1 MNFELTEE
9 QQLVV
14 KTAREFAT
22 ATLAPRAAERDQK
35 SLFPETELR
44 LLADLGLLGVN
55 VPEDLGGAGAGAV
68 AYSLALTEIASADA
82 SVAVAMAV
90 TNMVAELIVAF
101 GSDEQ
106 KRSYVPALCSGEA
119 VCGAFALS
127 EPQSGSDAAGM
138 RTTATATEDGYRID
152 GSKLWITSGDRAR
165 VLIVWARTD
174 GGAGLRAGGKAA
186 AGISAF
192 IVPGDTPGLLP
203 GRPEHKLGLHGST
216 TVPLTFDGCH
226 VPKTARLGRPGDG
239 FKLAMAALDGG
250 RIGIA
255 SQAVGVAQAALVA
268 ATAYAKDRRQFGQA
282 IANFQA
288 IQNQLADAATQLDAA
303 RLLTLRAAYL
313 KQKGQPYAAQ
323 AAMAKLY
330 ASEMAG
336 RVCDMALQV
345 HGGYGY
351 THEFPVERYLRDA
364 RVQRIYEGTS
374 EIQRIV
380 IARSLLKEFVD
391 HV

>member
-1 MNFELTEE
+1 MNFELSEE
-9 QQLVV
+9 QRLVE

-22 ATLAPRAAERDQK
+22 ATLAPRAAERDRE
-35 SLFPETELR
+35 SRFPEAELHQ
-44 LLADLGLLGVN
+44 LGALGLLGVN
-55 VPEDLGGAGAGAV
+55 VPDELGGAQAGAV
-68 AYSLALTEIASADA
+68 SYSLALTEIAAADA

-106 KRSYVPALCSGEA
+106 KRLYVPRLCSGEA

-138 RTTATATEDGYRID
+138 RTTASETADGYRID
-152 GSKLWITSGDRAR
+152 GSKLWITSGDRAG

-186 AGISAF
+186 SGISAF
-192 IVPGDTPGLLP
+192 VVPGNTPGLSP

-216 TVPLTFDGCH
+216 TVPLTFDGCL
-226 VPKTARLGRPGDG
+226 VPKSALLGRPGDG

-255 SQAVGVAQAALVA
+255 SQAVGVARAALGA
-268 ATAYAKDRRQFGQA
+268 ATSYAKERKQFGQA
-282 IANFQA
+282 LANFQA
-288 IQNQLADAATQLDAA
+288 IQNMLADGATQLEAA
-303 RLLTLRAAYL
+303 RWLTLRAAFR
-313 KQKGQPYAAQ
+313 KQQGQPYSSQ

-351 THEFPVERYLRDA
+351 TQEFPVERYLRDA